1 MLEIRLMVLSGEISK
16 PFVNLQAVKV
26 IGTAACGGA
35 KPAAVFAAYY
45 EYTG

>member
-1 MLEIRLMVLSGEISK
+1 MVLSGDISK

-26 IGTAACGGA
+26 IGYRRFGGA

-45 EYTG
+45 EYTGFILKLL